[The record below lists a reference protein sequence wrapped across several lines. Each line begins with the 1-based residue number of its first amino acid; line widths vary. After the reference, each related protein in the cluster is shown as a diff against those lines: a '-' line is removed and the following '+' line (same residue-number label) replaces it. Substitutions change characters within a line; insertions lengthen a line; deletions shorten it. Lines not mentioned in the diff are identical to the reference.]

1 VANSSRS
8 FSINI
13 EALSQSLKTGITAE
27 ILIVLMKHLSTGF
40 VLRIF
45 QKNLM
50 SEVFTI
56 QIITSF
62 ITFVPYCQCS

>member
-1 VANSSRS
+1 
-8 FSINI
+8 
-13 EALSQSLKTGITAE
+13 LKTGITAE